1 MDGPSSDKEVKLL
14 SYNIQAGASADRYSD
29 YVTRSWQ
36 HVLPHAK
43 RVTKLDEIAQTVRD
57 FDIVGLQE
65 ADDGSLRTGF
75 VNQTRYL
82 AERGGFPYWSLQSN
96 RRVSKLAS
104 TCNALLSRLRPS
116 EVHDYKL
123 PGRIPGRGAL
133 LARYGDTP
141 SALVVVVIHLA
152 LGKRARR
159 DQLAFVS
166 ELIEDH
172 RHCVVMGD
180 MNATVTAPEI
190 ERFLASSRLTVPECS
205 RHTFPSWRPNRRLDH
220 IFVSEGIQVTESQVL
235 PCAHSDHLP
244 VATHIEVPEDCN
256 LRVDAPQPGVVSG

>member
-1 MDGPSSDKEVKLL
+1 MERRSTDTEIKLL
-14 SYNIQAGASADRYSD
+14 SYNIQAGASAVRYSD

-43 RVTKLDEIAQTVRD
+43 RVTNLDEIALTVRQ

-82 AERGGFPYWSLQSN
+82 AARGGFPFWSLQSN

-133 LARYGDTP
+133 LARYGDDE
-141 SALVVVVIHLA
+141 SALVIVVIHLA
-152 LGKRARR
+152 LGRRARR
-159 DQLAFVS
+159 NQLAFVA
-166 ELIEDH
+166 ELGNH
-172 RHCVVMGD
+172 
-180 MNATVTAPEI
+180 
-190 ERFLASSRLTVPECS
+190 
-205 RHTFPSWRPNRRLDH
+205 SWDR
-220 IFVSEGIQVTESQVL
+220 ESDL
-235 PCAHSDHLP
+235 
-244 VATHIEVPEDCN
+244 
-256 LRVDAPQPGVVSG
+256 